1 MNVIHVT
8 VINSADKST
17 GDNTKIK
24 LIKTNKFNNRIII
37 IIEKQ

>member
-1 MNVIHVT
+1 MNVTHVI

-24 LIKTNKFNNRIII
+24 LIKLINL
-37 IIEKQ
+37 IIE